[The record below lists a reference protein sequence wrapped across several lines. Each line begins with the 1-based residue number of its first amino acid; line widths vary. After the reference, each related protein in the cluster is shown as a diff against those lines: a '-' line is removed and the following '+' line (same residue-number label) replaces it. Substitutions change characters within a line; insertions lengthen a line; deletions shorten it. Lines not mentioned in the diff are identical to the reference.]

1 MQVSDA
7 HLLPP
12 VAKKAMVLESLLN
25 LLIIGAITGVIYAVL
40 TAFQLPDFVTLIARA
55 LGALVIIALI
65 VNLIASVTI
74 KYQRYMYIIHPDL
87 IAVRS
92 GVFTISREYLPMR
105 RLQKVH
111 VESGLIN
118 RFCGLADIELY
129 SAGGTLSICHLPAD
143 EAESLAE
150 DLNNKVNELIAK
162 GEVLTRV

>member
-7 HLLPP
+7 HLLPAA
-12 VAKKAMVLESLLN
+12 AKKAMVLESLLN
-25 LLIIGAITGVIYAVL
+25 LVIVGVITGVIYAVL
-40 TAFQLPDFVTLIARA
+40 TAFQLPALVILIARA
-55 LGALVIIALI
+55 IAALVIIALI
-65 VNLIASVTI
+65 VNLIASITV
-74 KYQRYMYIIHPDL
+74 KYQRYRYIIHSDL

-92 GVFTISREYLPMR
+92 GVFTITREYLPMR

-129 SAGGTLSICHLPAD
+129 SAGGTLSIRYLPAD
-143 EAESLAE
+143 EAEALAE
-150 DLNNKVNELIAK
+150 DLNNKVNELIAD